1 MTCSIRTTTTTTTT
15 DETSTTTTS
24 TSSPSTIHKVRTQ
37 LTFNGI
43 TSSNF
48 ESKKPGL
55 KSALSSQTDIA
66 QDKIELTL
74 VSSRRTRR
82 MLNTATVEATFEV
95 EDETAQTSL
104 SSTITHTDFISNLN
118 TAIANEDSLSSVSV
132 TEASPPRSFTIS
144 DSSSSDSDDDNS
156 TVMVIIIVACAVPV
170 LSLLIVFLACPQWLG
185 CGEKKGEKGGI
196 ELTDD
201 KRTGGGEPS
210 HSIVDT

>member
-66 QDKIELTL
+66 QDKIELTY
-74 VSSRRTRR
+74 VSSRRSRR

-104 SSTITHTDFISNLN
+104 SNTISHNDFVSNLN
-118 TAIANEDSLSSVSV
+118 TAIASEDSLSSISV
-132 TEASPPRSFTIS
+132 TGVSTPERFTES
-144 DSSSSDSDDDNS
+144 NSTGSDDDDN
-156 TVMVIIIVACAVPV
+156 MVIYIIIAACAVPV
-170 LSLLIVFLACPQWLG
+170 VSLLIVFLACPQWLG
-185 CGEKKGEKGGI
+185 CGEKKGEKSGI

>member
-66 QDKIELTL
+66 QDKIELTY
-74 VSSRRTRR
+74 VSSRRSRR

-104 SSTITHTDFISNLN
+104 SNTISHNDFVSNLN
-118 TAIANEDSLSSVSV
+118 TAIASEDSLSSISATQVSTPERF
-132 TEASPPRSFTIS
+132 TESN
-144 DSSSSDSDDDNS
+144 SSDSDDDDNA
-156 TVMVIIIVACAVPV
+156 VMYVIIAVCGV
-170 LSLLIVFLACPQWLG
+170 LVVSLLIVFVACPQW
-185 CGEKKGEKGGI
+185 
-196 ELTDD
+196 
-201 KRTGGGEPS
+201 P
-210 HSIVDT
+210 